1 MLGLAIKK
9 LWLALAANTC
19 PGYMNGLRKHYWHI
33 EGVPNRCLIARMLT
47 SPCSLMGGHWEVTS
61 LIKETIL
68 ASLPGMG
75 EEEEKKRLVHTFIA
89 TEFCGDC
96 VHQCMY
102 VCTLLMPL
110 TRCIDVPVSVL
121 FEWVLYHTVLR
132 LLITGYLEIKL
143 SRKNRLPPMSTFTK
157 KTRIPPIL

>member
-1 MLGLAIKK
+1 MSSSTMTSQNKPYRALFVQHTERVGQVVTCRVLCTWWMLGLAIKK

-102 VCTLLMPL
+102 VHCW
-110 TRCIDVPVSVL
+110 C
-121 FEWVLYHTVLR
+121 H
-132 LLITGYLEIKL
+132 
-143 SRKNRLPPMSTFTK
+143 
-157 KTRIPPIL
+157 